1 MSAKKP
7 AIEKAVLQ
15 PWPLNVIIQNE
26 FFKLFA
32 ATSQQGTSDPAGS
45 VDFNPSIQVGFTPH
59 VKLKSI
65 STFDCSLATLGIQDD
80 SELPYPP
87 TYLAQFSPLAK
98 LQFTSRTGGLK
109 CLSLWSVVVAPDESV
124 SCHEPCWHFHH
135 VCSALA
141 AWAGGS
147 GRRQEF

>member
-141 AWAGGS
+141 A
-147 GRRQEF
+147 